1 MPYFYFRFPR
11 IFLLFSF
18 SMIILQGFSSR
29 KNEWHQSLLGQDRSF
44 FSSGT
49 RQRREGP
56 KILGGNNLKK
66 LNKLHGWTLDAGP
79 FPSQKELSEVGA
91 RERPNTWRGSC
102 HVLKACTD
110 SLTCARASLLPV
122 ALHSYRLMI
131 TQIYPNQRLLNKSPP
146 RISNAQL
153 AWKTAILLV

>member
-1 MPYFYFRFPR
+1 MKAYGTSKKWPSLWLLMPYFYFRFPR

-66 LNKLHGWTLDAGP
+66 LNKLYMGGPLMLVHFHPRKNSPKSEQESAPTPGGVHAMSSRPARTAWPVHGRACSPW
-79 FPSQKELSEVGA
+79 LSTA
-91 RERPNTWRGSC
+91 
-102 HVLKACTD
+102 TD
-110 SLTCARASLLPV
+110 
-122 ALHSYRLMI
+122 
-131 TQIYPNQRLLNKSPP
+131 
-146 RISNAQL
+146 
-153 AWKTAILLV
+153 